1 MRRDLVW
8 AKTGNFQGWACS
20 QCAWVFNPWAPP
32 VGNTLEEMKQ
42 NYEQQRDQE
51 FASHAC
57 SAHTKTKTPKTKY
70 SNENV

>member
-1 MRRDLVW
+1 MGRDLVW
-8 AKTGNFQGWACS
+8 VKTGDFQGWACS
-20 QCAWVFNPWAPP
+20 QCTWVFDPSAAP

-57 SAHTKTKTPKTKY
+57 AAQAPAKTLNKQ
-70 SNENV
+70 